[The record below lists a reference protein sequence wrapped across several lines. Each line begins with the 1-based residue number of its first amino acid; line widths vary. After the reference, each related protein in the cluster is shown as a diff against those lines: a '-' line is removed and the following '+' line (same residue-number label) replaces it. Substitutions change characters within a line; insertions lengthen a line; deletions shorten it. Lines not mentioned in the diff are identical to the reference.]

1 MTKEDIINCRDC
13 IHCFKSKRSPSGY
26 VCEVWGY
33 DDFASP
39 TILDGFCHKA
49 KKKPDIKETP
59 NDNRTN

>member
-1 MTKEDIINCRDC
+1 MTAQDVIHCHECD
-13 IHCFKSKRSPSGY
+13 HCFKSKRSPSGY
-26 VCEVWGY
+26 LCEMWGY

-59 NDNRTN
+59 NDKN